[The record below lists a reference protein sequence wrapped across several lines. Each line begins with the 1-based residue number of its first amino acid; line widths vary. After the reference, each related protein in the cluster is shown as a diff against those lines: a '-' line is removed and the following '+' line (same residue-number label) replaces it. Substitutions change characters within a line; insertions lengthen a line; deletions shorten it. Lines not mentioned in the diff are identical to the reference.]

1 MNNIIECHSLCFS
14 YTEGSNQTSILSNLR
29 LDVKLGES
37 IAILG
42 PSGCGKSTL
51 LNLIAGLDTP
61 SSGDVLINNSNI
73 TKLNEQDRTDLRA
86 NTFGFVYQFHHLLKD
101 FSSVYNVAMPLLIK
115 GIDKESAIAQSEKLL
130 TRVGLENRLNHKPS
144 ELSGGERQRVA
155 IARAMVVEPDCLL
168 ADEPTGN
175 LDAKNAKD
183 VLELIL
189 ELDENN
195 TSSLVIVTH
204 DQDIAKK
211 MNRTLTL
218 SNQQLIEGET
228 ESTRI
233 NFHSLE

>member
-1 MNNIIECHSLCFS
+1 MNNIIECRSLCFS

-73 TKLNEQDRTDLRA
+73 TKLNEQDRTELRA
-86 NTFGFVYQFHHLLKD
+86 NTFGFVYQFHHLLYD
-101 FSSVYNVAMPLLIK
+101 FSSVYNVAIPLLIK
-115 GIDKESAIAQSEKLL
+115 GADKENANAQAETLL
-130 TRVGLENRLNHKPS
+130 SRVGLENRLNHKPS

-204 DQDIAKK
+204 DQDIVKK
-211 MNRTLTL
+211 MDRKLTL
-218 SNQQLIEGET
+218 SNQQLIET
-228 ESTRI
+228 
-233 NFHSLE
+233 

>member
-1 MNNIIECHSLCFS
+1 MNNIIECRSLCFS
-14 YTEGSNQTSILSNLR
+14 YIEGDNQTSILSNLM
-29 LDVKLGES
+29 LDVKSGES

-73 TKLNEQDRTDLRA
+73 TKLNEQDRTELRA
-86 NTFGFVYQFHHLLKD
+86 NTFGFVYQFHHLLND

-115 GIDKESAIAQSEKLL
+115 GVDKEGAIAQSEKLL
-130 TRVGLENRLNHKPS
+130 TKVGLENRLSHKPS

-175 LDAKNAKD
+175 LDSKNAKD

-189 ELDENN
+189 ELNEND

-218 SNQQLIEGET
+218 SNQQLIE
-228 ESTRI
+228 RR
-233 NFHSLE
+233 N

>member
-1 MNNIIECHSLCFS
+1 MNNIIECRSLCFS
-14 YTEGSNQTSILSNLR
+14 YIEGDNQTSILSNLM
-29 LDVKLGES
+29 LEVKSGES

-61 SSGDVLINNSNI
+61 SSGDVLINNSDI
-73 TKLNEQDRTDLRA
+73 TKLNEQDRTELRA
-86 NTFGFVYQFHHLLKD
+86 NTFGFVYQFHHLLND

-115 GIDKESAIAQSEKLL
+115 GVDKEGAIAQSEKLL
-130 TRVGLENRLNHKPS
+130 TKVGLENRLSHKPS

-175 LDAKNAKD
+175 LDSKNAKD

-189 ELDENN
+189 ELNENN

-204 DQDIAKK
+204 DQDIANK

-218 SNQQLIEGET
+218 SNQQLIE
-228 ESTRI
+228 RR
-233 NFHSLE
+233 N

>member
-1 MNNIIECHSLCFS
+1 MNNIIECRSLCFS
-14 YTEGSNQTSILSNLR
+14 YTEGSNQTTILSNLK
-29 LDVKLGES
+29 LDVKSGES

-51 LNLIAGLDTP
+51 LNLIAGLATP

-73 TKLNEQDRTDLRA
+73 TKLNEQDRTELRA
-86 NTFGFVYQFHHLLKD
+86 NTIGFVYQFHHLLKD

-115 GIDKESAIAQSEKLL
+115 GIDKESAIAQSKKLL

-218 SNQQLIEGET
+218 SNQQLIET
-228 ESTRI
+228 
-233 NFHSLE
+233 

>member
-1 MNNIIECHSLCFS
+1 MNNIIECRSLCFS
-14 YTEGSNQTSILSNLR
+14 YTEGNNQTSILSNLR
-29 LDVKLGES
+29 LDVKSGES

-51 LNLIAGLDTP
+51 LNLIAGLDAP

-73 TKLNEQDRTDLRA
+73 SKLNEQDRTELRA
-86 NTFGFVYQFHHLLKD
+86 NTFGFVYQFHHLLND

-115 GIDKESAIAQSEKLL
+115 GVDKESAIAQSEKLL

-218 SNQQLIEGET
+218 SNQQLIET
-228 ESTRI
+228 
-233 NFHSLE
+233 